1 VTGGAIV
8 LDSWIGGSWRPGPR
22 LATDI
27 DPAHPLEPLATVR
40 GADAAL
46 AAEAVTAARAA
57 APAWR
62 RLPAPARADLLA
74 AVAARLEAQA
84 DTIGR
89 DMAREEGKTLPEAVG
104 EVHGAAAQ
112 LRYAAGRAHEPDGA
126 TVSARDPGTRMLWS
140 RREPL
145 GVVVAITPWNFP
157 LAIPAWKLAHA
168 LATGNTV
175 VWKPAELTPMTS
187 VHLSRCFEEAG
198 LPAGVV
204 NMVLGDGL
212 EVGRALVESDD
223 VDGISFTGST
233 AVGADISRRAPLRT
247 RTQLEMGGS
256 NPAVVLADADL
267 DLAAEQVA
275 QGAFLSAGQKCTAT
289 ARVIVEAS
297 VHDELCDRLIARATS
312 WTVGDPLDPAT
323 VLGPVAS
330 AAQYDGVRRHLAAA
344 PASAVVAGGVPPELG
359 PGDGYYIAPTV
370 FAGIDPTLPVASE
383 EVFGPVTSLL
393 RARDMTDAVRLA
405 NASSYGLSASVF
417 SRDIDRCLGFADE
430 VEVGVVKINKATT
443 GNEIHVPFGGRKQS
457 GSGSPEMGWAAAE
470 FFTEWKTVYVGRGD
484 V

>member
-1 VTGGAIV
+1 MSDEVL
-8 LDSWIGGSWRPGPR
+8 LDSWIDGAWRPGPR
-22 LATDI
+22 IADDI
-27 DPAHPLEPLATVR
+27 NPTHPAQPLATVR
-40 GADAAL
+40 GADAAM
-46 AAEAVTAARAA
+46 ATEAVGAARAA
-57 APAWR
+57 AAAWR
-62 RLPAPARADLLA
+62 RLPAPARADLLVATA
-74 AVAARLEAQA
+74 ALLERRAEV
-84 DTIGR
+84 IGE
-89 DMAREEGKTLPEAVG
+89 DMAREEGKTRAEGFG

-112 LRYAAGRAHEPDGA
+112 FRYAAGRASEPDGA

-175 VWKPAELTPMTS
+175 VWKPAELTPLTS
-187 VHLSRCFEEAG
+187 FHLSRCFEDAG

-212 EVGRALVESDD
+212 EVGRALVESGD
-223 VDGISFTGST
+223 VDGITFTGST
-233 AVGADISRRAPLRT
+233 AVGSDIHRRAPLRA

-267 DLAAEQVA
+267 DLAAEQIA
-275 QGAFLSAGQKCTAT
+275 QGAFLAAGQKCTAT
-289 ARVIVEAS
+289 ARVIVESA
-297 VHDELCDRLIARATS
+297 VYDELCDRLVARATT
-312 WTVGDPLDPAT
+312 WTVGDPLHPAT

-330 AAQYDGVRRHLAAA
+330 AAQYEGVRRHLAAA
-344 PASAVVAGGVPPELG
+344 PASAVVAGGVPPELA
-359 PGDGYYIAPTV
+359 PGDGYFIAPTV
-370 FAGIDPTLPVASE
+370 FAGIDPTLPVACE

-393 RARDMTDAVRLA
+393 RARDPEDAVRLA

-417 SRDIDRCLGFADE
+417 SRNIDRCLAFAE
-430 VEVGVVKINKATT
+430 AAEVGVVKINKATT

-457 GSGSPEMGWAAAE
+457 GSGSPEMGWTAAD
-470 FFTEWKTVYVGRGD
+470 FYTEWKTVYVGRGET
-484 V
+484 